1 MNINIEQDILDKNRD
16 LEAKNQEN
24 IEKSEARAWKVAKVS
39 WLISLVLGA
48 VIVSILPL
56 REVVPFLIRD
66 NGTGIPDIITRLD
79 VETLTTDDAMDKH
92 FISQYIKTR
101 EGYYFNTLQQEYEIT
116 QMMSSDDVA
125 KDYRGIYEGKNA
137 RDQKLGS
144 NNIVKP
150 EIISIVLS
158 KTEVGTDG
166 QASNIATARVRL
178 IQRNLSTNE
187 ESLKNIVVS
196 LTYKYLPVKNML
208 EGFRMD
214 NPLGFIV
221 THYRVDNE
229 A

>member
-1 MNINIEQDILDKNRD
+1 MTNIEQEILDQNRD

-24 IEKSEARAWKVAKVS
+24 IEKSEARAWKVARVS

-66 NGTGIPDIITRLD
+66 NGTGIPDVITRLD

-101 EGYYFNTLQQEYEIT
+101 EGYYFNTLQQEYELT
-116 QMMSSDDVA
+116 QMMSSDEVA
-125 KDYRGIYEGKNA
+125 KDYRSIYEGKNA

-144 NNIVKP
+144 SNTVKP

-158 KTEVGTDG
+158 KKEVGTDG

-178 IQRNLSTNE
+178 IQRNLSTGE
-187 ESLKNIVVS
+187 ETAKNIVVS
-196 LTYKYLPVKNML
+196 LTYEYLPVKNMI

>member
-1 MNINIEQDILDKNRD
+1 MTNIEQDILDQNRD

-24 IEKSEARAWKVAKVS
+24 LEKSEARAWKVARVS
-39 WLISLVLGA
+39 WLISLILGA
-48 VIVSILPL
+48 LIVSILPL

-66 NGTGIPDIITRLD
+66 NGTGIPDVITRLD

-101 EGYYFNTLQQEYEIT
+101 EGYYFNTLQQEYELT
-116 QMMSSDDVA
+116 QMMSSDEVA
-125 KDYRGIYEGKNA
+125 KDYRSIYEGKNA

-144 NNIVKP
+144 SNTVKP

-158 KTEVGTDG
+158 KKEVGADG

-178 IQRNLSTNE
+178 IQRNLSTGE
-187 ESLKNIVVS
+187 ETAKKIVVS
-196 LTYKYLPVKNML
+196 LTYEYLPVKNMV